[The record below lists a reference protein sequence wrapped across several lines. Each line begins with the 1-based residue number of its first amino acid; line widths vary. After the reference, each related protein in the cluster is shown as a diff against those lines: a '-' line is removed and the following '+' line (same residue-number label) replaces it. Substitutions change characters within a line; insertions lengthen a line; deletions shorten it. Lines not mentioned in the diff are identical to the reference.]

1 MKNFEGNYNRQHYS
15 LVKLT
20 QVVKFSI
27 KKYADRDRSKN
38 RNSYQK
44 PKMLPAAVIVLVV
57 ARLLHPHRLEPIL
70 KDQNQSIQD
79 T

>member
-1 MKNFEGNYNRQHYS
+1 
-15 LVKLT
+15 
-20 QVVKFSI
+20 
-27 KKYADRDRSKN
+27 
-38 RNSYQK
+38 
-44 PKMLPAAVIVLVV
+44 MLPAAVIVLVV